1 MKKIFLVFLSLFIL
15 FSCSWWNKE
24 TIKAVSNKQPWFD
37 KINVVTSIVPLAS
50 IINNIWQDE
59 VKVTNIVPAWVSPHW
74 FDMKL
79 NQMSILRRSDL
90 IVEVWLEHIDWF
102 LNRGIKNEN
111 VLNLS
116 KWVTLLDSNEE
127 DEHKILNKEEKN
139 ENEKDPHIWLWI
151 ENVKIIAWKIKDELS
166 SLRPE
171 KKEYFEQNYNNFILE
186 IDNITKDF
194 NLSTSWKNQTN
205 FIVFHDAYNYLFQ
218 DLWINS
224 SNKTIYN
231 SNILVDINSKR
242 LSWIEKEV
250 IQKKVKFI
258 FKEPQMKNGNIK
270 IFSEKNKLILLELD
284 PLWTDTWKD
293 WYINN
298 LKINLDN
305 LKKIYE

>member
-15 FSCSWWNKE
+15 FSCSWNKE

-37 KINVVTSIVPLAS
+37 KLNIVTSIVPLAS
-50 IINNIWQDE
+50 ITNYIWQDE
-59 VKVTNIVPAWVSPHW
+59 VKVTNIVPVWISPHW

-79 NQMSILRRSDL
+79 NQMPILRRSDL
-90 IVEVWLEHIDWF
+90 IIFIWLEHIDWF

-116 KWVTLLDSNEE
+116 KWVALLDSTENET
-127 DEHKILNKEEKN
+127 NEKSVS
-139 ENEKDPHIWLWI
+139 EKDPHIWLWI
-151 ENVKIIAWKIKDELS
+151 ENVKVIAWKIKDELS

-194 NLSTSWKNQTN
+194 NLSTSWKNQTK
-205 FIVFHDAYNYLFQ
+205 FIVLHDAYNYLFQ
-218 DLWINS
+218 DLKIDNQ
-224 SNKTIYN
+224 NKLIYN
-231 SNILVDINSKR
+231 SNILTWINSKQ
-242 LSWIEKEV
+242 LSKLELEINKEK
-250 IQKKVKFI
+250 IRYI

-270 IFSEKNKLILLELD
+270 IFSEKNKLIILWLD
-284 PLWTDTWKD
+284 PLWAEESKD